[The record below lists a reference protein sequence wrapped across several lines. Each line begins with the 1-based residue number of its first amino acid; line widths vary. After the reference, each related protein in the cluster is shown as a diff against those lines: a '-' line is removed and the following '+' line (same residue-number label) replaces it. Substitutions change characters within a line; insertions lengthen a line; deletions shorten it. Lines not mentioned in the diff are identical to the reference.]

1 MSNLQVLA
9 RRCPVM
15 NKALAV
21 QSARLS
27 GTKRFT
33 SRAAGVAAFQPMR
46 TPADRRDLHSSNG
59 NPASLASGGYQKTER
74 GKFDLWRT
82 VLRSM
87 LI

>member
-1 MSNLQVLA
+1 MSNLQVIA

-46 TPADRRDLHSSNG
+46 APIGKRELHSSNG
-59 NPASLASGGYQKTER
+59 NPASLASGGYQKTEQ
-74 GKFDLWRT
+74 GKLT
-82 VLRSM
+82 L
-87 LI
+87 

>member
-1 MSNLQVLA
+1 MSNLQIRA

-15 NKALAV
+15 SKALAV

-46 TPADRRDLHSSNG
+46 APAKRELHSSSG
-59 NPASLASGGYQKTER
+59 NPASLASGGYEKNER
-74 GKFDLWRT
+74 GKLT
-82 VLRSM
+82 LSLVLPDQC
-87 LI
+87 